1 MYDEGKSHQQEAKV
15 HKQEGFVYN
24 KFSLATPATVEK
36 PTNKLKRKAEIM
48 LAIANKK
55 KKQME
60 MTREKNPEKAKRFIV
75 FI

>member
-1 MYDEGKSHQQEAKV
+1 MYDESKSHQQATKV
-15 HKQEGFVYN
+15 HKQEGFMYN
-24 KFSLATPATVEK
+24 KFSLASNATVEK

-60 MTREKNPEKAKRFIV
+60 LTREKNPEKADRFV